1 MGIKSPIDN
10 YKIALLL
17 QYFNSVDSSYSYQ
30 EIMMLFGYTFEQIDN
45 LITYLIDED
54 LILLK
59 EYLKVSDKGK
69 NYLDNYNL
77 LNVDFE
83 IEETTDDIFTEERIS
98 FEDIYIPKKFEKKY
112 KK

>member
-1 MGIKSPIDN
+1 MGNEIQIDN

-54 LILLK
+54 LILLR
-59 EYLKVSDKGK
+59 EYLKISDRGK
-69 NYLDNYNL
+69 NYLDDYNL
-77 LNVDFE
+77 LNVDLE
-83 IEETTDDIFTEERIS
+83 DRETTDDIFTEERIS